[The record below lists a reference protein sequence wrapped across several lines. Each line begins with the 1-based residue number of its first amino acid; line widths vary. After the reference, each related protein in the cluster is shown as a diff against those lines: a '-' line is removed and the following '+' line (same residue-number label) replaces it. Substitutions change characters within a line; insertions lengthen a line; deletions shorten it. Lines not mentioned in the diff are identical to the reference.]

1 MPPERLPG
9 ATRAQLKQADAIE
22 RELHAR
28 KIAGLKAG
36 QGARLVVLDA
46 GGRTSKALARAA
58 TEVGGRRV
66 SQLVGGFA
74 AWKAS
79 GQRTRDATEVKRG
92 LLALGDDAAEAV
104 NVGTQRVKKTVGTTK
119 ERATDKR
126 DKAVAWLED
135 PKNVGIAALAAAGLV
150 VGVKNAEELL
160 QLVGAYAVVSYAF
173 NSVLGGKDEKGDMKS
188 KAERT
193 AARSAP
199 RMPAYATAGGG
210 ASALFVEEEEEAEE
224 EAAEEA
230 VVTAEAETEEEA
242 EADEAVA
249 IAEAEAEAA
258 ADENEDE
265 DEPEAAAEDP
275 QAADV
280 SDVGEAT
287 NDADDEA
294 TDDEATDDEA
304 EEAPAAKEEA
314 AAPVTEAEAPV
325 VEAPTAEAEAGTAA
339 TVAEADMEETP
350 AAEAAASEESEGS
363 DPAPKLQK
371 AHVDE

>member
-173 NSVLGGKDEKGDMKS
+173 NSVLGGKDEKGDIKS

-193 AARSAP
+193 AVRSAP

-224 EAAEEA
+224 EAEEKA

-304 EEAPAAKEEA
+304 KEAPAAKEEA

-363 DPAPKLQK
+363 DPALKLQK